1 MISYKGKN
9 RETVT
14 YLKAMYFDYPEWTP
28 YSVSIMP
35 GTWIKHREALEEII
49 LAHPRSFPH
58 YKKGERDFDRIDDPF
73 YELGEKIDCWG
84 TVWNNEE
91 RGLDS
96 YPVTY
101 PLENWEDFEKY
112 TPPDPVRDD
121 ILGPRDWDRV
131 RKQLEDA
138 RKNGEIAGCS
148 PLPHGF
154 MYMRLYYLHGFEN
167 LMMDMATDEPRLWDL
182 IRMVENYNRGVVE
195 KCLELGPEML
205 FFGDDLGLQNALP
218 ISPEMWRKYLKP
230 SFGRIY
236 QPIRERDIPIYM
248 HTDGHILEIIPDLID
263 VGVTV
268 LNPQFRANGLEGLK
282 EVAVGKVAI
291 NQDLDRQLFPFA
303 SASDIENHIHETH
316 EALNLPQGGLMFY
329 VEIEPDVPLDTV
341 NVILT
346 VLEEVCQPPEPEK

>member
-1 MISYKGKN
+1 MISYEGKD
-9 RETVT
+9 RETVN
-14 YLKAMYFDYPEWTP
+14 YLKAMYFKYPEWTP

-35 GTWIKHREALEEII
+35 STWIKYRQALEDIV
-49 LAHPRSFPH
+49 LAHPRSFPW
-58 YKKGERDFDRIDDPF
+58 YRKGMRDFDQIDDPF
-73 YELGEKIDCWG
+73 YELGEKTDCWG

-96 YPVTY
+96 YPVSY
-101 PLENWEDFEKY
+101 PLENWDDFDRY
-112 TPPDPVRDD
+112 TPPNPIKDD
-121 ILGPRDWDRV
+121 ILGPRNWDKLRQQIE
-131 RKQLEDA
+131 KA
-138 RKNGEIAGCS
+138 RQTGKIAGCS

-167 LMMDMATDEPRLWDL
+167 LMMDMAMDEPRLWDL
-182 IRMVENYNRGVVE
+182 IRMVEYYNRGVVE
-195 KCLELGPEML
+195 KCLELGPEMV

-230 SFGRIY
+230 SFDRIY
-236 QPIRERDIPIYM
+236 APIREKDIPIYM

-268 LNPQFRANGLEGLK
+268 LNPQFRSNGLEGLK
-282 EVAVGKVAI
+282 AVAVGRVAL

-303 SASDIENHIHETH
+303 SRAEIEDHIHETH
-316 EALNLPQGGLMFY
+316 EALNLPEGGLMFY
-329 VEIEPDVPLDTV
+329 VEIEPDVPLGTVDT
-341 NVILT
+341 ILN

>member
-1 MISYKGKN
+1 MISYEGKN
-9 RETVT
+9 RETVN
-14 YLKAMYFDYPEWTP
+14 YLKAIYFDDPEWTP

-35 GTWIKHREALEEII
+35 STWIKYREALEDIV

-58 YKKGERDFDRIDDPF
+58 YEQGSRDFDQIDDPF
-73 YELGEKIDCWG
+73 YELGEKTDCWG

-101 PLENWEDFEKY
+101 PLENWEDFENY
-112 TPPDPVRDD
+112 TPPDPLQDD
-121 ILGPRDWDRV
+121 ILGPRDWHKIR
-131 RKQLEDA
+131 QQIEDA
-138 RKNGEIAGCS
+138 KKRGEIGGCG

-154 MYMRLYYLHGFEN
+154 MYMRLYYLRGFEN
-167 LMMDMATDEPRLWDL
+167 LMMDMATGEPRLWDL
-182 IRMVENYNRGVVE
+182 IEMVESYNRAVVE
-195 KCLELGPEML
+195 KCLEFEPEMVY
-205 FFGDDLGLQNALP
+205 FGDDLGLQNALP

-230 SFGRIY
+230 SFDRIY
-236 QPIRERDIPIYM
+236 APIREKNIPIYM

-282 EVAVGKVAI
+282 EMAVGKVAL

-303 SASDIENHIHETH
+303 SRAQIEEHIYTAH
-316 EALNLPQGGLMFY
+316 EALRLPNGGLSFY
-329 VEIEPDVPLDTV
+329 VEIEPDVPLKTVDT
-341 NVILT
+341 ILT
-346 VLEEVCQPPEPEK
+346 TLEAVCHPPEPQK